1 MPKFVAPLSHR
12 AVMGITKVGFTSLGG
27 AVGLYLYVTPAKRR
41 YYVYRYKEKNGNRS
55 MISLGPIEM
64 IDLAQARA
72 QAVEWRMRIRNGES
86 PSVIRNGERRER
98 RKAEI

>member
-1 MPKFVAPLSHR
+1 MSRQYKKEKTNMDGDGCIMLAII
-12 AVMGITKVGFTSLGG
+12 AVLAITTVVF
-27 AVGLYLYVTPAKRR
+27 AYLW
-41 YYVYRYKEKNGNRS
+41 YKEKNSNRS

-98 RKAEI
+98 RKAEIEV